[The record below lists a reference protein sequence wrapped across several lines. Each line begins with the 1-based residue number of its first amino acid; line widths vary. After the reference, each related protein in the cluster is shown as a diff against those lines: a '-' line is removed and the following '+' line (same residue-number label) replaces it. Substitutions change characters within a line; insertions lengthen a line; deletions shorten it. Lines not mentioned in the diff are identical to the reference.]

1 MLNFTKEEPKI
12 TIKAYLSR
20 EYDTRLPSNVQLHRV
35 SSDVTCIAEGIDD
48 DLNSFNATLIH
59 APTGFGKTHFI
70 IHEVLPKVIQ
80 TGGKMLLVSNR
91 VAVSFQQ
98 KLDILKAVYGD
109 QNSLTINKLLADTS
123 DCDFGPVR
131 VLTLQS
137 LDALL
142 NSKKGQNIAKAISV
156 LVVDEAHYFTSDI
169 SFNPNTTR
177 LLDRLPQLFNH
188 ATRIYMTATPEDV
201 LTPLAEAEAK
211 VTRPLAERMG
221 VQHSHLIY
229 GQPPVID
236 LYQYKSDKY
245 RSLPIRYFL
254 RNDDLY
260 RKIEESGEDKWLI
273 FVPSKEQGA
282 TLQET
287 IGDDA
292 MFISADSKGSDM
304 WNQLLSEERLPCR
317 VLITTSVLDC
327 GVNIHD
333 EALKHVV
340 IPFEDQVTF
349 IQALGRV
356 RFKDTPN
363 FTLYA
368 KAIDKKRLNG
378 LMYRNRELLSLAAEI
393 KKIGHYNSYVDRF
406 RQEGDRSKE
415 ALLYLE
421 YNNEYTFNEL
431 YHHKLRRQRQYYGQL
446 AADIDQYGRSAFPRL
461 VHQWLGQ
468 PDAYDDRNW
477 LGYNNTE
484 KAKQDLFGFLKLYDG
499 RVLKDKEEQRKF
511 SETIHKYYQAISG
524 KKKRADRGNQYLKTS
539 ALNNC
544 LAELSIDGR
553 VISEERGKW
562 SFTIKQ

>member
-48 DLNSFNATLIH
+48 DLNSFNATLIQ

-91 VAVSFQQ
+91 VAVSYQQ
-98 KLDILKAVYGD
+98 KQEVMEMVDPSEVGCLTPKGVLKK
-109 QNSLTINKLLADTS
+109 T
-123 DCDFGPVR
+123 DFGPVKIM
-131 VLTLQS
+131 TLQA
-137 LDALL
+137 LDLFLAT
-142 NSKKGQNIAKAISV
+142 SEGEKYAKEVTV
-156 LVVDEAHYFTSDI
+156 LVVDEVHYFIGDI
-169 SFNPNTTR
+169 AFNPNAAR
-177 LLDRLPQLFNH
+177 LIRVIAQLFNE

-201 LTPLAEAEAK
+201 LTPLAEVENK
-211 VTRPLAERMG
+211 VIRPLKERMG
-221 VQHSHLIY
+221 VRFSPLML